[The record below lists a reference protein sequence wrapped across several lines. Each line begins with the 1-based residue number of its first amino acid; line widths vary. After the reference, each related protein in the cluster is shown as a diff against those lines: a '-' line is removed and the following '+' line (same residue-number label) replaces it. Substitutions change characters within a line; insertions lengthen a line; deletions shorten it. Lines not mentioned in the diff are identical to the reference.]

1 MTRSGSRSRAWVAY
15 AVAAAGVTAL
25 VAGGAL
31 VLTDSAGRAIAAGAG
46 LALGV
51 QLVAFGLLLA
61 VRDQAHLFLAGWLG
75 GMVVRF
81 GAVGACVYLG
91 PRPMVLSLVG
101 VVFVLLMLE
110 PVFLRWDLRR
120 P

>member
-1 MTRSGSRSRAWVAY
+1 MTRSRAQAWVAY
-15 AVAAAGVTAL
+15 AGAALGVTAL

-31 VLTDSAGRAIAAGAG
+31 VLGESGARAVAAGAG
-46 LALGV
+46 LALVV
-51 QLVAFGLLLA
+51 QLVAFGVLLA

-81 GAVGACVYLG
+81 GAVGACVYWG
-91 PRPMVLSLVG
+91 PRATVLSLVG